1 MNFKP
6 LTYYTTGSAIVSIPV
21 NELVERYKRL
31 SSPVVYD
38 ILDTMGY
45 PNQALSADI
54 RTLDP
59 QMVVAG
65 PAFTIDGYSF

>member
-1 MNFKP
+1 M
-6 LTYYTTGSAIVSIPV
+6 SIPV
-21 NELVERYKRL
+21 NELVERYERL

-45 PNQALSADI
+45 PNQALSAGI
-54 RTLDP
+54 RPLDP

-65 PAFTIDGYSF
+65 PAFTIGGFNPAETIS